1 MKYCVLQNH
10 MNQESWSSDES
21 CLRPEAFIRVNRGN
35 VNFMLSL
42 ISLCNHVFA
51 YFRVYICVWD
61 LTALGEDNLNSNR
74 AFISLRYNVFELTCF
89 FSLPQSNTCLAF
101 KWGASSH
108 SYRRRRRRP
117 SISLS
122 SLWRSLF
129 NLCCSG
135 HTAAHAK
142 MAPFLNITPFLPP
155 SLAVHLSRQHSLT
168 VCFTFIL
175 VCECL

>member
-35 VNFMLSL
+35 VNIMLSL

-74 AFISLRYNVFELTCF
+74 AFISLRYNVFEFTCF
-89 FSLPQSNTCLAF
+89 FLFPNQTLA
-101 KWGASSH
+101 WLLNEELVAIVTGGGDAGH
-108 SYRRRRRRP
+108 P
-117 SISLS
+117 SLS
-122 SLWRSLF
+122 PHCDALSLIY
-129 NLCCSG
+129 
-135 HTAAHAK
+135 AAVAILQRTQKWH
-142 MAPFLNITPFLPP
+142 
-155 SLAVHLSRQHSLT
+155 HSST
-168 VCFTFIL
+168 
-175 VCECL
+175 

>member
-1 MKYCVLQNH
+1 MIKILIDTQTIYLNMYCAYIYSASPICMKYCVLQNR

-89 FSLPQSNTCLAF
+89 FLFPNQTLA
-101 KWGASSH
+101 WLLNEELVAIVTGGGDAGH
-108 SYRRRRRRP
+108 P
-117 SISLS
+117 SLS
-122 SLWRSLF
+122 SHCDALSLIY
-129 NLCCSG
+129 
-135 HTAAHAK
+135 AAVAILQRTQKWH
-142 MAPFLNITPFLPP
+142 
-155 SLAVHLSRQHSLT
+155 HSST
-168 VCFTFIL
+168 
-175 VCECL
+175 